1 MDGLWSSEE
10 MVDILSARPVG
21 TLPETVSDIR
31 SDPYALTAGCAFLA
45 LKTAAYDGHDHMTAA
60 GKAAVGLAVV
70 DEDRLVAL
78 GHTRLPLLV
87 VRDVDVALDQL
98 AAAGKARS
106 RAKVIAVTGSAGKT
120 MTARMLQ
127 AVLSKTGKV
136 YLRTSD
142 SGSGISLALALA
154 GMPADAAFCVIE
166 IPPGEY
172 DPDHMD
178 LLRPDV
184 VVVTNAASAKGKLE
198 TVLRPLFSALNKRGS
213 VLINSDDRNHR
224 AMAELAVKCRV
235 KEIAYFGSR
244 RRSDFALG
252 GYEPMPG
259 GQKMTAQIRGERVSV
274 RLPVPGKDM
283 ALNAV
288 AALGA
293 AAIAGAEP
301 DAGAAELAGVKP
313 ETGRG
318 RIFHPRGNA
327 GTFKLIDE
335 SAHATPASMRAGLER
350 LGETR
355 PGEGGSRI
363 AVLGDMEEANKAQ
376 HVSLRKLL
384 IEYSLD
390 KVYLAGPQMAH
401 LAEKLDPALAGGHFK
416 DAARL
421 NQALAGKINAGDV
434 VLIKACPAMEFGSI
448 VENMPEPSSG
458 LPEKN
463 NAACPMG

>member
-10 MVDILSARPVG
+10 MVDIISARPVG

-45 LKTAAYDGHDHMTAA
+45 LKTDAYDGHDHMTAA

-78 GHTRLPLLV
+78 GNTRLPLLV

-127 AVLSKTGKV
+127 AVLAKTGKV
-136 YLRTSD
+136 YISTPV
-142 SGSGISLALALA
+142 SGSGRSLALTIA

-166 IPPGEY
+166 IPLGEY
-172 DPDHMD
+172 DTDHMD

-184 VVVTNAASAKGKLE
+184 VVVTNVASAKGKLE
-198 TVLRPLFSALNKRGS
+198 SALRPLFSAINKRGS
-213 VLINSDDRNHR
+213 VLLNRDDRNQK
-224 AMAELAVKCRV
+224 AIGELAAKCRV
-235 KEIAYFGSR
+235 KQITYFGSR
-244 RRSDFALG
+244 RGSDFVLG

-259 GQKMTAQIRGERVSV
+259 GQKLTVQIRGERVSV

-283 ALNAV
+283 AFNAV
-288 AALGA
+288 AALSA
-293 AAIAGAEP
+293 AAIAGAVP
-301 DAGAAELAGVKP
+301 GAGSAELAGLKP
-313 ETGRG
+313 EMGRG
-318 RIFHPRGNA
+318 RIFHPRANA

-335 SAHATPASMRAGLER
+335 STHATPASMKAALER

-363 AVLGDMEEANKAQ
+363 AVLGDMEDANKAQ
-376 HVSLRKLL
+376 HVALQKLL
-384 IEYSLD
+384 IECSLD
-390 KVYLAGPQMAH
+390 KVYLAGSQMAH
-401 LAEKLDPALAGGHFK
+401 LAEKLDPALPGGHFK
-416 DAARL
+416 DAASL
-421 NQALAGKINAGDV
+421 NQALAGKITAGDV

-463 NAACPMG
+463 AAICPTG